1 MRIKMKI
8 VHWSDFNCPNSYI
21 GLNRLKQAIDGLELN
36 AEWEMKPFELHPTL
50 FDTPANSM
58 TTEYVIKYG
67 ISPDEANEII
77 KETEDIAKSEG
88 LDINYKDVRL
98 TSSRNAHRLVRYVQN
113 KHPEK
118 SLELIF
124 KIFEANFIA
133 NETIAD
139 IDVLV
144 SVAAGIGLDENE
156 VRNLLEGESYMFEVQ
171 LEEEESIIM
180 GIEAIPF
187 YIITINDEQLTV
199 PGAFEKEDF
208 KIAIRDMI
216 SGEMESKTFL

>member
-1 MRIKMKI
+1 MKI

-21 GLNRLKQAIDGLELN
+21 GLNRLKQAIDELELN
-36 AEWEMKPFELHPTL
+36 TEWEMKPFELHPTL

-58 TTEYVIKYG
+58 TTEYIIKYG
-67 ISPDEANEII
+67 IGPDEANEII
-77 KETEDIAKSEG
+77 KETEEIAKSEG

-133 NETIAD
+133 NETISD

-187 YIITINDEQLTV
+187 YMITINDEQLTV

>member
-1 MRIKMKI
+1 MKI

-21 GLNRLKQAIDGLELN
+21 GLNRLKQAIDELKLN

-50 FDTPANSM
+50 FDTPSNSM

-67 ISPDEANEII
+67 IGPDEANEII
-77 KETEDIAKSEG
+77 KETEEIAKSEG

-98 TSSRNAHRLVRYVQN
+98 TSSRNAHRLVRYIQN

-118 SLELIF
+118 SPELIF

-144 SVAAGIGLDENE
+144 NIAAGIGLDESE
-156 VRNLLEGESYMFEVQ
+156 IRGMLEGESYNFEVQ
-171 LEEEESIIM
+171 LEEEEAIIM
-180 GIEAIPF
+180 GIESIPL
-187 YIITINDEQLTV
+187 YIITINNDQLTV

>member
-1 MRIKMKI
+1 MKI

-21 GLNRLKQAIDGLELN
+21 GLNRLKQALDELELN
-36 AEWEMKPFELHPTL
+36 VEWEMKPFELHPTL

-67 ISPDEANEII
+67 IGPDEANEII
-77 KETEDIAKSEG
+77 RETEDIAKSEG

-187 YIITINDEQLTV
+187 YMITINDEQLTV

>member
-1 MRIKMKI
+1 MKI

-21 GLNRLKQAIDGLELN
+21 GLNRLKQALDELELN
-36 AEWEMKPFELHPTL
+36 VEWEMKPFELHPTL

-67 ISPDEANEII
+67 IGPDEANEII
-77 KETEDIAKSEG
+77 RETEDIAKSEG

-144 SVAAGIGLDENE
+144 SVATGIGLDENE

-187 YIITINDEQLTV
+187 YMITINDEQLTV

>member
-1 MRIKMKI
+1 M
-8 VHWSDFNCPNSYI
+8 
-21 GLNRLKQAIDGLELN
+21 
-36 AEWEMKPFELHPTL
+36 
-50 FDTPANSM
+50 
-58 TTEYVIKYG
+58 
-67 ISPDEANEII
+67 
-77 KETEDIAKSEG
+77 
-88 LDINYKDVRL
+88 
-98 TSSRNAHRLVRYVQN
+98 
-113 KHPEK
+113 
-118 SLELIF
+118 
-124 KIFEANFIA
+124 
-133 NETIAD
+133 
-139 IDVLV
+139 V

-187 YIITINDEQLTV
+187 YMITINDEQLTV

>member
-1 MRIKMKI
+1 MKI

-21 GLNRLKQAIDGLELN
+21 GLNRLKQAIDELELN

-67 ISPDEANEII
+67 IGPDEANEII

-88 LDINYKDVRL
+88 LDITYKDVRL

-187 YIITINDEQLTV
+187 YMITINDEQLTV

>member
-1 MRIKMKI
+1 MKI

-21 GLNRLKQAIDGLELN
+21 GLNRLKQTLDELELN

-67 ISPDEANEII
+67 IGPDEANEII
-77 KETEDIAKSEG
+77 RETEDIAKSEG
-88 LDINYKDVRL
+88 LNINYKDVRL

-187 YIITINDEQLTV
+187 YMITINDEQLTV

-216 SGEMESKTFL
+216 NGEMESKTFL